1 MLRKTRDGRRKPF
14 QPNKEEIEAGIAGV
28 LDISFRLGPKGG
40 ERWARHAGVDWS
52 RWGGDIW
59 SSQKVGQITT
69 ASREFTEFL
78 FERERRTSKV
88 QSAGIWSEVRPWKAT
103 YWHEEPVGYQVRFRV
118 IANEEECEFQYP
130 FHWNFTSFGMNRR
143 PVDLSPRRER
153 KPAPDVQH
161 LSSLTDWALDR
172 RLWQRSALTRL
183 AAVNEWIRRP
193 DSTIRLI
200 QLLNHPYPEVRLTAT
215 IEIGRCKAKE
225 ATPALLD
232 ALFRFGNKKVAM
244 SLGQI
249 GDRRSMQPLFQVF
262 AWCGQYSDCGFSA
275 SVASAILQFGDRAI
289 DRLERLANKSDHHKR
304 HFFGALRQSSSARA
318 IRILLRSWPE
328 DSYTLSQMPN
338 EARVHLFRIAS
349 DATETHARRL
359 TTARALAESKGD
371 LHEEGRLIEQ
381 ELDDGPNIKTAQV
394 ACIVHGNGFAQV
406 DDPVEALIGA
416 LKYPSWEKRVQAID
430 ELGRLNARGASKAIA
445 ELCSDE
451 RWEVRACVA
460 RTLAGWGE
468 QAESLSRLR
477 EDSDILVR
485 GLARWTR
492 LADQGI

>member
-1 MLRKTRDGRRKPF
+1 MRLNLNVPHYSQTELVSALFELFHCGDLEALLHETKNGRRKPF
-14 QPNKEEIEAGIAGV
+14 QPNKEEIEAGIAGA
-28 LDISFRLGPKGG
+28 LDVTYRLSSKGG
-40 ERWARHAGVDWS
+40 ERWASHAGVDWS
-52 RWGGDIW
+52 RWDYDIW
-59 SSQKVGQITT
+59 SNQRVGQITT
-69 ASREFTEFL
+69 ASPEFTEFL
-78 FERERRTSKV
+78 FERERTTRKA
-88 QSAGIWSEVRPWKAT
+88 QSPSIWREVRPWKAT

-118 IANEEECEFQYP
+118 IANEEECEFQHP
-130 FHWNFTSFGMNRR
+130 FHWNFTSFGSTSG

-153 KPAPDVQH
+153 QPAPDVQP
-161 LSSLTDWALDR
+161 LSSLTDRALDR

-193 DSTIRLI
+193 DSTVRLI
-200 QLLNHPYPEVRLTAT
+200 QLLSHPYPEVRLTAT

-232 ALFRFGNKKVAM
+232 ALFRFGNKKVVM

-304 HFFGALRQSSSARA
+304 HFFNALRQSSSPRS

-371 LHEEGRLIEQ
+371 FHEEGRLIEQ
-381 ELDDGPNIKTAQV
+381 ELDDGPNIKTTRA
-394 ACIVHGNGFAQV
+394 ACIVDGNSFAQV
-406 DDPVEALIGA
+406 DDPI
-416 LKYPSWEKRVQAID
+416 
-430 ELGRLNARGASKAIA
+430 
-445 ELCSDE
+445 E
-451 RWEVRACVA
+451 R
-460 RTLAGWGE
+460 
-468 QAESLSRLR
+468 
-477 EDSDILVR
+477 
-485 GLARWTR
+485 
-492 LADQGI
+492 